1 MASRGSSP
9 GAIITI
15 AILCVLTAAFFVT
28 TLMFYAE
35 KNNLEAAAEDA
46 LQSRD
51 RFVSGGEVDRANAI
65 ADRAGRGQSVFAYME
80 DLVGRAVK
88 IASGSTSV
96 SVNDLQQ
103 RASDLDP
110 DGDGLLS
117 IATNQRERI
126 ISLQS
131 QIDDMRAPAA
141 EEAAR
146 LAAAR
151 AFFTDDA
158 TRVRREADGIT
169 QQQQQLSSQVT
180 GYAGRI
186 RDGIESIRR
195 QEDETR
201 VRVQQVRDEA
211 ENDKSALRNQISQ
224 LDEQILRMED
234 EIRRLRDERRAAAIR
249 PRDEF
254 ALVDGSISSVQ
265 ADQQQVTI
273 NLGRRDKIV
282 LDMVFEVYE
291 NAAAIAPDPRTGE
304 YSQGKAMIQVINVGD
319 ATSTA
324 RVVERRGRAQIFRG
338 DVIANPVYDPNKQY
352 KMLVFGNFDTDG
364 DGRATAFERDAIV
377 ARIREWGGVAI
388 NGRDA
393 ADLAGDID
401 FLVLGQ
407 RPTVP
412 PQPSSQAPIDVQL
425 QWIRLNDEAEL
436 YDEFQRRAEAVGI
449 PILNHN
455 RLRTLLYN

>member
-9 GAIITI
+9 GAIISI
-15 AILCVLTAAFFVT
+15 VILGILTVTFFVL

-46 LQSRD
+46 IQARD
-51 RFVSGGEVDRANAI
+51 RFVAGGEVDRANAI

-80 DLVGRAVK
+80 DVVGRAAR
-88 IASGSTSV
+88 IAAGSREV
-96 SVNDLQQ
+96 SINDLEQ
-103 RASDLDP
+103 RVADLDP
-110 DGDGLLS
+110 ERVGLLR

-126 ISLQS
+126 ASLQR
-131 QIDDMRAPAA
+131 QIDEMRAPAA
-141 EEAAR
+141 EESAR

-158 TRVRREADGIT
+158 TRVRREADGIA

-180 GYAGRI
+180 GYSGRI

-195 QEDETR
+195 QENETR

-211 ENDKSALRNQISQ
+211 ENEKATLRNQISQ

-234 EIRRLRDERRAAAIR
+234 EVRRLRDERRAATIR

-273 NLGRRDKIV
+273 NLGRRDRVV

-304 YSQGKAMIQVINVGD
+304 YSQGKAMIQVINVGEN
-319 ATSTA
+319 TSTA

-338 DVIANPVYDPNKQY
+338 DVIANPVFDPSKVY
-352 KMLVFGNFDTDG
+352 RMLVFGHFDTDG
-364 DGRATAFERDAIV
+364 DGRATEFERDAIV
-377 ARIREWGGVAI
+377 ARIREWGGEAI
-388 NGRDA
+388 NAREA
-393 ADLAGDID
+393 ADLTGDID
-401 FLVLGQ
+401 FLVLGR

-425 QWIRLNDEAEL
+425 QWIRLNDQAEL

-449 PILNHN
+449 PILNQN
-455 RLRTLLYN
+455 RLSTLLYN

>member
-15 AILCVLTAAFFVT
+15 VILGILTVTFFVL

-46 LQSRD
+46 VQSRD
-51 RFVSGGEVDRANAI
+51 RFVAGGEVDRANAI
-65 ADRAGRGQSVFAYME
+65 ADRAAAGKSVFAHME
-80 DLVGRAVK
+80 DVIGRAAR
-88 IASGSTSV
+88 IAAGSRDISI
-96 SVNDLQQ
+96 NDLEQ
-103 RASDLDP
+103 RVADLDP
-110 DGDGLLS
+110 ERVGLLR

-126 ISLQS
+126 ASLQS
-131 QIDDMRAPAA
+131 QIEEMRVPAA
-141 EEAAR
+141 EESAR

-158 TRVRREADGIT
+158 TAVRRDADGIA

-180 GYAGRI
+180 GYSGRI

-211 ENDKSALRNQISQ
+211 ENDKATLRNQVAQ
-224 LDEQILRMED
+224 LDEQILRLED
-234 EIRRLRDERRAAAIR
+234 EIRRLRDERRAAIIR
-249 PRDEF
+249 PRNEF
-254 ALVDGSISSVQ
+254 DLVDGSISSVQ
-265 ADQQQVTI
+265 ADQQEVTI

-291 NAAAIAPDPRTGE
+291 SAAAIAPDPRTGE
-304 YSQGKAMIQVINVGD
+304 YAQGKAMIQVINVGE

-324 RVVERRGRAQIFRG
+324 RVVERRGRSQIFRG
-338 DVIANPVYDPNKQY
+338 DVIANPVYDPRKQY
-352 KMLVFGNFDTDG
+352 RMLVFGHFDTDG
-364 DGRATAFERDAIV
+364 DGRPTEFERDSIV
-377 ARIREWGGVAI
+377 ARIREWGGEAI
-388 NGRDA
+388 NAREA
-393 ADLAGDID
+393 ADLTGDID

-412 PQPSSQAPIDVQL
+412 PQPSSQAPIDIQL
-425 QWIRLNDEAEL
+425 QWIRLNDQADL

-449 PILNHN
+449 PILSQN
-455 RLRTLLYN
+455 RLSTLLYN